1 LKLAP
6 CPVRSVAAATF
17 AFYLADPIS
26 SIHEFTP
33 TDFDEVREKMLQRA
47 ERPLAHAL
55 VNKSLSPRCRR
66 EAAGGN
72 FPQFLACKH
81 CLRQGGFMHATIYGR
96 GQMVI
101 PAKARKEAHIDTGDV
116 VNVLP
121 EGDGRLV
128 LVRMERP
135 KRKPRNKVRVI
146 RRKGKHSLLSIGR
159 PISREEIFKA
169 LEQFP
174 P

>member
-1 LKLAP
+1 
-6 CPVRSVAAATF
+6 
-17 AFYLADPIS
+17 
-26 SIHEFTP
+26 
-33 TDFDEVREKMLQRA
+33 
-47 ERPLAHAL
+47 
-55 VNKSLSPRCRR
+55 
-66 EAAGGN
+66 
-72 FPQFLACKH
+72 
-81 CLRQGGFMHATIYGR
+81 MHATIYGR

-101 PAKARKEAHIDTGDV
+101 PAKARKEARIDTGDV

-135 KRKPRNKVRVI
+135 KPRTQNKVRGI
-146 RRKGKHSLLSIGR
+146 RRKGQHSFLSIGR
-159 PISREEIFKA
+159 TISREEVFKA

>member
-1 LKLAP
+1 MTVARVPTKRLVK
-6 CPVRSVAAATF
+6 AAAGEVVVGK
-17 AFYLADPIS
+17 IS
-26 SIHEFTP
+26 ANFLRVSIAYII
-33 TDFDEVREKMLQRA
+33 VY
-47 ERPLAHAL
+47 
-55 VNKSLSPRCRR
+55 S
-66 EAAGGN
+66 
-72 FPQFLACKH
+72 
-81 CLRQGGFMHATIYGR
+81 MHATIYGR

-101 PAKARKEAHIDTGDV
+101 PAKARKEARIDTGDV

-135 KRKPRNKVRVI
+135 KPRTQNKVRVI

-159 PISREEIFKA
+159 TISREEVFKA

>member
-1 LKLAP
+1 MS
-6 CPVRSVAAATF
+6 R
-17 AFYLADPIS
+17 
-26 SIHEFTP
+26 
-33 TDFDEVREKMLQRA
+33 
-47 ERPLAHAL
+47 
-55 VNKSLSPRCRR
+55 
-66 EAAGGN
+66 
-72 FPQFLACKH
+72 FPQPLQEVSRKFSRNW
-81 CLRQGGFMHATIYGR
+81 LRVSIAYIMLGLMHATIYGR

-101 PAKARKEAHIDTGDV
+101 PAKARKEARIDTGDV

-135 KRKPRNKVRVI
+135 KPKPRNKVRVV

>member
-1 LKLAP
+1 
-6 CPVRSVAAATF
+6 
-17 AFYLADPIS
+17 
-26 SIHEFTP
+26 
-33 TDFDEVREKMLQRA
+33 
-47 ERPLAHAL
+47 
-55 VNKSLSPRCRR
+55 
-66 EAAGGN
+66 
-72 FPQFLACKH
+72 
-81 CLRQGGFMHATIYGR
+81 MHATIYGR

-101 PAKARKEAHIDTGDV
+101 PAKARKEARIDTGDV

-135 KRKPRNKVRVI
+135 KPRTQNKVRVI
-146 RRKGKHSLLSIGR
+146 RRKGKHSLLSTGGT
-159 PISREEIFKA
+159 ISREEVFKA

>member
-1 LKLAP
+1 MPKRFGQDSSFPSFP
-6 CPVRSVAAATF
+6 CVKNVS
-17 AFYLADPIS
+17 
-26 SIHEFTP
+26 
-33 TDFDEVREKMLQRA
+33 DFDR
-47 ERPLAHAL
+47 
-55 VNKSLSPRCRR
+55 
-66 EAAGGN
+66 
-72 FPQFLACKH
+72 FLACKH
-81 CLRQGGFMHATIYGR
+81 CLRHGLFMHATIYGR

-101 PAKARKEAHIDTGDV
+101 PAKARKEARIGTGDV

-135 KRKPRNKVRVI
+135 KPKPRNKVRII

-159 PISREEIFKA
+159 PVSREEIFKA